1 MKHINEYKIFESIE
15 EMNDIKLTLEEILLV
30 LNDIGFETEVYINYK
45 LSGDGYI
52 MRIYVKLPGKTFKID
67 IIKETFLR
75 IEDYL
80 SSIGECE
87 FDYQID
93 GYQTYDF
100 DLDDSRR
107 AISISDLLYF
117 NEYNINEMEFITTIK
132 KTYETY
138 K

>member
-1 MKHINEYKIFESIE
+1 MKHIKEYKIFESIE
-15 EMNDIKLTLEEILLV
+15 EMNDIKLTLEEILLD